1 MSSDIMPNLFPD
13 RPIRPLPKRRLR
25 ERLSPQVAE
34 SIKYP
39 PSTLNSVP
47 LFQYPCSLKEEE
59 THSNIGF
66 TSSSGGL
73 QQAEPAKS
81 LPGRRNGGANGTD
94 GIETGRSRFVTRSVP
109 EILTRA
115 MPSSSRPEQSRSRM
129 QPAPSTPS
137 SVDGYDSFE
146 NTNNKKKR
154 KIPSAG
160 DSALNSA
167 HGLNIDMSSH
177 PTSANAGSPSG
188 EVNGDHS
195 LYSSA
200 GYTTTGS
207 FGSAGQ
213 GISGS
218 GRGRLGRSR
227 NCRSP
232 LRALSDGN
240 NLSASRASKS
250 ASQWSSEHPGSS
262 GIIRNAIANAGK
274 LPPQGEEN
282 VSLLQQHSVRS
293 KGTPSSSQFTFT
305 CDSQVTGT
313 LHWPAAN
320 SSRHGMGP
328 QSGAGFIN
336 GAPVAHHEDLT
347 KAANRDA
354 RRKTRRQAEKDMV
367 RAAEARR
374 QSTAKRHYLNPPK
387 PEDFWICEFCEYEAI
402 FGEPPRAL
410 IRQYEV
416 KDRRFRQEEA
426 DRKRLL
432 EKAKQKGRKG
442 KKNGKPSSK
451 GSSMTNQ
458 HDSAGAYETNVPPR
472 NQSGNS
478 QSTQSEDDEDEQA
491 AESEETYHTP
501 RPSRPGNE
509 EDRGGGPSRRRGV
522 SVDSG
527 GAGIPRAPTPKLA
540 VP

>member
-1 MSSDIMPNLFPD
+1 MPNLFPD

-39 PSTLNSVP
+39 PSMLNSVP
-47 LFQYPCSLKEEE
+47 LFQYPCSSKEEE
-59 THSNIGF
+59 THSNIAF
-66 TSSSGGL
+66 TGSSGGL
-73 QQAEPAKS
+73 QQVESAKS
-81 LPGRRNGGANGTD
+81 LPGRRNGGVNGTD
-94 GIETGRSRFVTRSVP
+94 GIETGRSAFVTRSPPELLNRTVP
-109 EILTRA
+109 V
-115 MPSSSRPEQSRSRM
+115 SSRPEQSRSRI

-160 DSALNSA
+160 DSVLNSA

-177 PTSANAGSPSG
+177 PTSAGAGSPSG

-207 FGSAGQ
+207 FGSNGQ
-213 GISGS
+213 GMSGS

-240 NLSASRASKS
+240 NLSASRTSKS
-250 ASQWSSEHPGSS
+250 ASQWSSEHEGSS

-282 VSLLQQHSVRS
+282 VSLLQQHSAKS
-293 KGTPSSSQFTFT
+293 KSTPSSSQFTFT

-313 LHWPAAN
+313 LHWPAN
-320 SSRHGMGP
+320 SSRHNMGQ
-328 QSGAGFIN
+328 QSSFIN
-336 GAPVAHHEDLT
+336 GAPAAHHEDLT
-347 KAANRDA
+347 KAANRE
-354 RRKTRRQAEKDMV
+354 RRKTRRQIEKELV
-367 RAAEARR
+367 RAAEDRR
-374 QSTAKRHYLNPPK
+374 QAATRRYYQNPPK
-387 PEDFWICEFCEYEAI
+387 PEDFWFCEFCEYEAI

-410 IRQYEV
+410 IRQYEL
-416 KDRRFRQEEA
+416 KDHKKRQEEA

-442 KKNGKPSSK
+442 KKNGKPSSR
-451 GSSMTNQ
+451 GSMANQ
-458 HDSAGAYETNVPPR
+458 HDSAGTYETNVPPH

-478 QSTQSEDDEDEQA
+478 QSTQSEDDEDEQT
-491 AESEETYHTP
+491 AELEQTYHTP
-501 RPSRPGNE
+501 QPSRRPGNE
-509 EDRGGGPSRRRGV
+509 EDRGGGPSRRRGQ

-527 GAGIPRAPTPKLA
+527 GAGIPRAPTIELA

>member
-1 MSSDIMPNLFPD
+1 MSSDTMPNLFPD

-39 PSTLNSVP
+39 PSTLNSIP
-47 LFQYPCSLKEEE
+47 LFQYPCSSKEEE
-59 THSNIGF
+59 AHANIEF
-66 TSSSGGL
+66 TGSPGGL
-73 QQAEPAKS
+73 QQVESAKGP
-81 LPGRRNGGANGTD
+81 LNRRNGGVNGTD
-94 GIETGRSRFVTRSVP
+94 RAETVPGRIMVTRSIPELWNRTVP
-109 EILTRA
+109 GS
-115 MPSSSRPEQSRSRM
+115 PKPEQSRSRM

-177 PTSANAGSPSG
+177 PTSAGPGSPSG
-188 EVNGDHS
+188 EVN
-195 LYSSA
+195 YNSA
-200 GYTTTGS
+200 GFTTTGS
-207 FGSAGQ
+207 FGSNSQ

-218 GRGRLGRSR
+218 GRGRLGRTR
-227 NCRSP
+227 TCRSP
-232 LRALSDGN
+232 LRPITDYH
-240 NLSASRASKS
+240 NLTASRASKG
-250 ASQWSSEHPGSS
+250 ASQWSSEHEGSS

-274 LPPQGEEN
+274 LPPQGLDN
-282 VSLLQQHSVRS
+282 VSLLKQHSAQN
-293 KGTPSSSQFTFT
+293 KGTPSSTNFTFT

-313 LHWPAAN
+313 SLNWPAN
-320 SSRHGMGP
+320 SSRHGAGP
-328 QSGAGFIN
+328 QPGPGFIN
-336 GAPVAHHEDLT
+336 GVPVAHNEDLT
-347 KAANRDA
+347 KAANRES
-354 RRKTRRQAEKDMV
+354 RRKSRRQVEKELV
-367 RAAEARR
+367 RAAEDRR
-374 QSTAKRHYLNPPK
+374 QSTAKRHYQNPPK

-410 IRQYEV
+410 IREYEL

-442 KKNGKPSSK
+442 KKNAKPSSK
-451 GSSMTNQ
+451 GNSGTNQ
-458 HDSAGAYETNVPPR
+458 PDSAGIYETNVPPR
-472 NQSGNS
+472 DHSGNS
-478 QSTQSEDDEDEQA
+478 QSTQSEGDEDEQTVA
-491 AESEETYHTP
+491 LEETYRTP
-501 RPSRPGNE
+501 QPSDRLGIE
-509 EDRGGGPSRRRGV
+509 EDRGGGLGRRRGV
-522 SVDSG
+522 SVDGG
-527 GAGIPRAPTPKLA
+527 GAGMPRAPMTEVQ

>member
-1 MSSDIMPNLFPD
+1 
-13 RPIRPLPKRRLR
+13 
-25 ERLSPQVAE
+25 
-34 SIKYP
+34 
-39 PSTLNSVP
+39 
-47 LFQYPCSLKEEE
+47 
-59 THSNIGF
+59 
-66 TSSSGGL
+66 
-73 QQAEPAKS
+73 
-81 LPGRRNGGANGTD
+81 
-94 GIETGRSRFVTRSVP
+94 
-109 EILTRA
+109 
-115 MPSSSRPEQSRSRM
+115 M
-129 QPAPSTPS
+129 QPAPSAPS

-160 DSALNSA
+160 DSVLNSA

-177 PTSANAGSPSG
+177 PTSAGAGSPSG

-207 FGSAGQ
+207 FGSNGQ
-213 GISGS
+213 
-218 GRGRLGRSR
+218 
-227 NCRSP
+227 
-232 LRALSDGN
+232 
-240 NLSASRASKS
+240 
-250 ASQWSSEHPGSS
+250 EHEGSS

-282 VSLLQQHSVRS
+282 VSLLQQHSAKS

-313 LHWPAAN
+313 LHWPAN
-320 SSRHGMGP
+320 SSRHNMGQ
-328 QSGAGFIN
+328 QSSFIN
-336 GAPVAHHEDLT
+336 GAPAAHHEDLN
-347 KAANRDA
+347 KAANRE
-354 RRKTRRQAEKDMV
+354 RRKTRRQIEKELV
-367 RAAEARR
+367 RAAEDRRQAAARR
-374 QSTAKRHYLNPPK
+374 YYQNPPK

-410 IRQYEV
+410 IRQYEL
-416 KDRRFRQEEA
+416 KDYKKRQEEA

-442 KKNGKPSSK
+442 KKNGKSSSR
-451 GSSMTNQ
+451 GSMANQ
-458 HDSAGAYETNVPPR
+458 HDTAGAYETNVPPR

-478 QSTQSEDDEDEQA
+478 QSTQSEDDEDVQNAELEQ
-491 AESEETYHTP
+491 TYHTP
-501 RPSRPGNE
+501 QPSRRPGNE
-509 EDRGGGPSRRRGV
+509 EDRGGGPSRRRGQ

-527 GAGIPRAPTPKLA
+527 GAGIPRAPTIELA